1 MLWRHPERPGRSV
14 RLGYCMNLHAAQ
26 TLSGLLQGMRAITLP
41 LRTRLEGSGPFGVGL
56 YLPAALARRLAQ
68 PSRAREWGVLRA
80 FLAEH
85 GLDAFTLNA
94 FPYGGFQS
102 EGLKAGVF
110 EPTWLD
116 VKRVAFTLAAAK
128 VAVRL
133 GEGERAGAIS
143 ISTHTGMH
151 ASRVRGEE
159 DLDGCA
165 RNLARCAAALAMLE
179 EESGRRIVLSLE
191 AEPRA
196 SCNDTAELATF
207 RARLLE
213 RGTEV
218 LARERGVAAGRA
230 QGWIERHVGTCLDTC
245 HAAVEFEP
253 PQAALENATASGAP
267 LGKLQFTSAL
277 ALEAPE
283 SNAEA
288 RRRFLALDEPR
299 FLHQVSGRTPRGLVR
314 AGDLPELARAL
325 ERDPSGPW
333 SDCDEWRCH
342 FHVPVDLEHLGPR
355 GLGTTRAYADQV
367 LALAL
372 AQPERW
378 GSDELHVEIETY
390 TWDVLPRE
398 ARGAGE
404 LVDGLEREYR
414 HVIAQL
420 ESAGWKRA

>member
-1 MLWRHPERPGRSV
+1 MLWRHPERAGRAV
-14 RLGYCMNLHAAQ
+14 RLGYCLNLHAAD
-26 TLSGLLQGMRAITLP
+26 TLAGLLQGMRAITLP
-41 LRTRLEGSGPFGVGL
+41 LRSRLGGGGPFGVGL
-56 YLPAALARRLAQ
+56 HLPAALARRLAQ
-68 PSRAREWGVLRA
+68 PSRARELGVLRA

-94 FPYGGFQS
+94 FPYGGFQR

-116 VKRVAFTLAAAK
+116 AKRVAFTLAAAK
-128 VAVRL
+128 VAVRVR
-133 GEGERAGAIS
+133 GEEQAGAIS

-151 ASRVRGEE
+151 ASSLRGEE

-165 RNLARCAAALAMLE
+165 RNLARCAAALAALE
-179 EESGRRIVLSLE
+179 EESGRRVVLSLE

-196 SCNDTAELATF
+196 SCNDTAELAGF

-213 RGTEV
+213 RGAEV
-218 LARERGVAAGRA
+218 LARERGIAAERA
-230 QGWIERHVGTCLDTC
+230 RGWMERHAGTCLDTC

-253 PQAALENATASGAP
+253 PETALENATALGAP

-277 ALEAPE
+277 ALKAPA
-283 SNAEA
+283 SNDEA

-299 FLHQVSGRTPRGLVR
+299 FLHQVTGRTPRGLVR
-314 AGDLPELARAL
+314 AGDLPEVARAFR
-325 ERDPSGPW
+325 RDPSGPW
-333 SDCDEWRCH
+333 GDCDEWRCH
-342 FHVPVDLEHLGPR
+342 FHVPVDVERLGPR
-355 GLGTTRAYADQV
+355 GLGTTRAYADKV

-372 AQPERW
+372 ERPELW
-378 GSDELHVEIETY
+378 GSDELHLEIETY

-404 LVDGLEREYR
+404 LCDGLEREYR
-414 HVIAQL
+414 HVIARL
-420 ESAGWKRA
+420 EAAGWERA